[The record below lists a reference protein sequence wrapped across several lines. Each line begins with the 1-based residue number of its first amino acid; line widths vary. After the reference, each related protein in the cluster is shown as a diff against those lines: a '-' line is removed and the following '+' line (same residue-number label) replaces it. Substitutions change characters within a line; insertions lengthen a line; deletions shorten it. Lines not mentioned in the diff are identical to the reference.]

1 MAGRARA
8 DCAANLTEQS
18 CPNSAEELSAIT
30 LYRQTEAHARR
41 PASQRVTLA
50 SAVINNFL
58 IDVAPNVF
66 FRGPSPRHREE
77 TIKIRKKFPPE
88 IVRSPPPMTTRS
100 IAGQRACLRAVT
112 KAVWKRV
119 ELHTPL
125 LANLFHEPRR
135 GLRFAHAAPDRAGR
149 VADAY
154 PRCHRQ
160 RGTHRD
166 WALDRLLQCSPTRTP
181 RSVAGRPMRS
191 MLSNKNWRNWR
202 RKHRPDPP

>member
-1 MAGRARA
+1 M
-8 DCAANLTEQS
+8 CFSAAH
-18 CPNSAEELSAIT
+18 
-30 LYRQTEAHARR
+30 R
-41 PASQRVTLA
+41 RVTA
-50 SAVINNFL
+50 KKRQNPKEVPARDRSVAATDDDAVHSWSARL
-58 IDVAPNVF
+58 LE
-66 FRGPSPRHREE
+66 GSHQ
-77 TIKIRKKFPPE
+77 
-88 IVRSPPPMTTRS
+88 
-100 IAGQRACLRAVT
+100 G
-112 KAVWKRV
+112 VWKRV

-160 RGTHRD
+160 RGTRRD
-166 WALDRLLQCSPTRTP
+166 WALHRLLQCSPTRTP

-202 RKHRPDPP
+202 RKHQPDPP

>member
-8 DCAANLTEQS
+8 DCAANLMEQS
-18 CPNSAEELSAIT
+18 CPNSAQELSAIT

-41 PASQRVTLA
+41 PASQRVTVA
-50 SAVINNFL
+50 SAVINNFSSES
-58 IDVAPNVF
+58 V

-125 LANLFHEPRR
+125 LANLFHGPRQ
-135 GLRFAHAAPDRAGR
+135 GLRFAHAAPDR
-149 VADAY
+149 
-154 PRCHRQ
+154 
-160 RGTHRD
+160 
-166 WALDRLLQCSPTRTP
+166 
-181 RSVAGRPMRS
+181 
-191 MLSNKNWRNWR
+191 LSSC
-202 RKHRPDPP
+202 